1 MDILFKHVI
10 YLTYKPYRSIS
21 KAGIRLKGIRHL
33 TVTKVNV
40 SNNISSDDSLFNI
53 SSSTQGPNAGILRS
67 LTESMFIC
75 ASKHCILI
83 TSYHSEYVL
92 IKDNTGS

>member
-1 MDILFKHVI
+1 MQLVLHQSQRFKH
-10 YLTYKPYRSIS
+10 YFFR
-21 KAGIRLKGIRHL
+21 
-33 TVTKVNV
+33 
-40 SNNISSDDSLFNI
+40 LFNI

-67 LTESMFIC
+67 LTESIFIR
-75 ASKHCILI
+75 ASTHCILI